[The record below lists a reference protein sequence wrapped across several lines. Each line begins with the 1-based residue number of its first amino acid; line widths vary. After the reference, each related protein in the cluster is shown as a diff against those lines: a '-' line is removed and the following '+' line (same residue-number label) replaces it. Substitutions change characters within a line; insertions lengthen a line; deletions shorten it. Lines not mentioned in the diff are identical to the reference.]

1 MLLVIDV
8 GNTNTV
14 MGVYDGNHLVR
25 HWRLGTARQR
35 SADEYGVL
43 VQQLLGMAGL
53 TLAKVEA
60 AVLSCV
66 VPPVEWVIVHMLEDY
81 CRIQPLV
88 VGPGI
93 KTGLKIRYD
102 NPKEVGAD
110 RIVNAVAALD
120 KYPGP
125 MIVVDFGTATTFDA
139 IDADGAYLGGAIAP
153 GINISMEALF
163 RQASKLPRV
172 PFARPEAVIGRTTVQ
187 AIQSGLFYGYVGL
200 VDEIISRTTQELSG
214 EVRVLATGG
223 LGKLIGAGRRDGSP
237 LPLLHA
243 RAGRRDHRLR
253 DPGTRCV
260 GPPGRLLEHRGA
272 PLGPDR
278 PPDRG
283 RVGRRTGRNVRRSHR
298 GQGHRPVAPA
308 QRRDREARRA
318 ADQHPEL
325 HVAHGR
331 DRMAKLRFEFEL
343 ADPEHL
349 SGAIATVRNI
359 ESVYDVER
367 VSG

>member
-14 MGVYDGNHLVR
+14 IGAWDGERLIR
-25 HWRLGTARQR
+25 HWRLGTTRQR

-43 VQQLLGMAGL
+43 FQQLLGMAGL
-53 TLAKVEA
+53 SLTDVEA

-66 VPPVEWVIVHMLEDY
+66 VPPVEWIIVHMLEDY
-81 CRIQPLV
+81 CKIQPLV

-110 RIVNAVAALD
+110 RIVNAVAALE

-125 MIVVDFGTATTFDA
+125 LIVVDFGTATTFDA
-139 IDADGAYLGGAIAP
+139 IDEDGAYLGGAIAP

-172 PFARPEAVIGRTTVQ
+172 PFARPPAVIGRTTVQ

-200 VDEIISRTTQELSG
+200 VDEIIDRTRQELTG

-223 LGKLIGAGRRDGSP
+223 LGKLIASASKHIREVDT
-237 LPLLHA
+237 LLTLK
-243 RAGRRDHRLR
+243 GLRLI
-253 DPGTRCV
+253 
-260 GPPGRLLEHRGA
+260 HN
-272 PLGPDR
+272 
-278 PPDRG
+278 
-283 RVGRRTGRNVRRSHR
+283 RN
-298 GQGHRPVAPA
+298 Q
-308 QRRDREARRA
+308 
-318 ADQHPEL
+318 
-325 HVAHGR
+325 
-331 DRMAKLRFEFEL
+331 
-343 ADPEHL
+343 
-349 SGAIATVRNI
+349 
-359 ESVYDVER
+359 
-367 VSG
+367 